1 MDPTGALLF
10 FNLKQTLKSLSLS
23 EGGIDAKQSF
33 CSHQRGV
40 TFLFQFGEFIFFFFS
55 IICIGVQLIYRVV
68 LFMILDACIPILAYS

>member
-1 MDPTGALLF
+1 MGPTGALLF
-10 FNLKQTLKSLSLS
+10 FNLKQILKSLSFS

-40 TFLFQFGEFIFFFFS
+40 TFIFQFGEFIFFFS

-68 LFMILDACIPILAYS
+68 LFMVFDACIPILAYS